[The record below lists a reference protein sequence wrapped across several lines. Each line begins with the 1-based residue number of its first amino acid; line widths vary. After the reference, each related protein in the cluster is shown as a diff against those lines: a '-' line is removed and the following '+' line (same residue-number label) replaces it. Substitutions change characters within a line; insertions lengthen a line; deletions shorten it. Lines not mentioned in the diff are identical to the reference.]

1 MQDTSAACS
10 IATQFVVVNY
20 LRQKGL
26 LQKSEIIRQFPKPLI
41 LKSQKT
47 KHMSDNTLQSN
58 QQPPNSGSIK
68 YFLVV
73 FIISIFFFGRL
84 LWPFWSVLVLSF
96 LLTNL
101 FRPIY
106 IRLSKNIPEWVAS
119 ALTCLLIIAIV
130 IIPLIFFVFSLTD
143 EALNLYSWGRDSRV
157 GLKLQLFLQESPFI
171 LQIQQQLQEVGFKF
185 DPSQV
190 TETFSYLVKQGGLL
204 LYNQAS
210 GWAADI
216 LQFLFLFF
224 IMILVIFFLLIDQPK
239 MIDYM
244 IRLSPLPED
253 ENHLLI
259 EKFHE
264 IANAILKGNGICG
277 LVQGILGGVVFSVL
291 GLNSPL
297 LWGSIM
303 AILAF
308 LPIFGIGL
316 VMIPTAIYLAL
327 SGRMNEAIFL
337 FIFYLI
343 LSFTIE
349 YLVKPKMVGTQV
361 KMHTLL
367 VFLSIIGGLSVY
379 GILGIIYG
387 PLIITAFLTLS
398 DIYMQRYDQRIQ
410 NSQQYEAQDP

>member
-1 MQDTSAACS
+1 
-10 IATQFVVVNY
+10 
-20 LRQKGL
+20 
-26 LQKSEIIRQFPKPLI
+26 
-41 LKSQKT
+41 
-47 KHMSDNTLQSN
+47 MSDKQQTLQTN
-58 QQPPNSGSIK
+58 NHPPSPVSIK
-68 YFLVV
+68 YFLIV
-73 FIISIFFFGRL
+73 FLISIFFFGRI
-84 LWPFWSVLVLSF
+84 LWPFWSILVLSF

-106 IRLSKNIPEWVAS
+106 IFTSRKLPETVAS
-119 ALTCLLIIAIV
+119 VLTCLLIIAIV
-130 IIPLIFFVFSLTD
+130 FIPLVFFVFALTD

-157 GLKLQLFLQESPFI
+157 GLKLQVFLQESPLI
-171 LQIQQQLQEVGFKF
+171 LQLQEQLMEVGFEF
-185 DPSQV
+185 NPTQV
-190 TETFSYLVKQGGLL
+190 TEGFSYLVKKGGLL

-210 GWAADI
+210 GWAANI

-239 MIDYM
+239 LIGYM

-259 EKFHE
+259 DKFHE

-277 LVQGILGGVVFSVL
+277 LVQGILGGVVFSIL
-291 GLNSPL
+291 QLNSPL

-316 VMIPTAIYLAL
+316 VLIPTALFLAISDRL
-327 SGRMNEAIFL
+327 GEGIFL
-337 FIFYLI
+337 FVFYII
-343 LSFTIE
+343 LSFSIE
-349 YLVKPKMVGTQV
+349 YIVKPKLVGTQV

-379 GILGIIYG
+379 GVLGIIYG

-398 DIYMQRYDQRIQ
+398 EIYLKRYDQRVEQ
-410 NSQQYEAQDP
+410 L

>member
-1 MQDTSAACS
+1 M
-10 IATQFVVVNY
+10 
-20 LRQKGL
+20 R
-26 LQKSEIIRQFPKPLI
+26 EP
-41 LKSQKT
+41 
-47 KHMSDNTLQSN
+47 
-58 QQPPNSGSIK
+58 QPPLQFNGQPPSRFSMS
-68 YFLVV
+68 YFLLV
-73 FIISIFFFGRL
+73 FLISIFFFGRI
-84 LWPFWSVLVLSF
+84 LWPFWSILVLSF

-106 IRLSKNIPEWVAS
+106 IYTSKKLPNSVAS

-130 IIPLIFFVFSLTD
+130 IIPLVFFVFALTD

-157 GLKLQLFLQESPFI
+157 GLKLQVFLQESPFI

-185 DPSQV
+185 NPSQV
-190 TETFSYLVKQGGLL
+190 TDTFSYLVKNGGLL

-210 GWAADI
+210 GWAANI
-216 LQFLFLFF
+216 LQFMFLFF
-224 IMILVIFFLLIDQPK
+224 IMILVIFFLLMDQPK
-239 MIDYM
+239 LIAYL
-244 IRLSPLPED
+244 IQISPLPED

-259 EKFHE
+259 DKFHE

-277 LVQGILGGVVFSVL
+277 LIQGILGGVVFSIL
-291 GLNSPL
+291 ELNSPL

-316 VMIPTAIYLAL
+316 VMLPTALFLMI
-327 SGRMNEAIFL
+327 SGRMNEGIFL
-337 FIFYLI
+337 FVFYMI
-343 LSFTIE
+343 LSFSIE
-349 YLVKPKMVGTQV
+349 YFVKPKMVGTQV

-398 DIYMQRYDQRIQ
+398 NIYLKRYDQRIQ
-410 NSQQYEAQDP
+410 RM

>member
-1 MQDTSAACS
+1 M
-10 IATQFVVVNY
+10 
-20 LRQKGL
+20 R
-26 LQKSEIIRQFPKPLI
+26 EP
-41 LKSQKT
+41 
-47 KHMSDNTLQSN
+47 
-58 QQPPNSGSIK
+58 QPPLQFNGQPPSRVSMT
-68 YFLVV
+68 YFLLV
-73 FIISIFFFGRL
+73 FLISIFFFGRI
-84 LWPFWSVLVLSF
+84 LWPFWSILVLSF

-106 IRLSKNIPEWVAS
+106 IYTSKKLPNSVAS

-130 IIPLIFFVFSLTD
+130 IIPLVFFVFALTD

-157 GLKLQLFLQESPFI
+157 GLKLQVFLQESPFI

-185 DPSQV
+185 NPSQV
-190 TETFSYLVKQGGLL
+190 TDTFSYLVKNGGLL

-210 GWAADI
+210 GWAANI
-216 LQFLFLFF
+216 LQFMFLFF
-224 IMILVIFFLLIDQPK
+224 IMILVIFFLLMDQPK
-239 MIDYM
+239 LIAYL
-244 IRLSPLPED
+244 IQISPLPED

-259 EKFHE
+259 DKFHE

-277 LVQGILGGVVFSVL
+277 LIQGILGGVVFSIL
-291 GLNSPL
+291 ELNSPL

-316 VMIPTAIYLAL
+316 VMLPTALFLMI
-327 SGRMNEAIFL
+327 SGRMNEGIFL
-337 FIFYLI
+337 FVFYMI
-343 LSFTIE
+343 LSFSIE
-349 YLVKPKMVGTQV
+349 YFVKPKMVGTQV

-398 DIYMQRYDQRIQ
+398 NIYLKRYDQRIQ
-410 NSQQYEAQDP
+410 RM

>member
-1 MQDTSAACS
+1 MPIDMGTSACNRP
-10 IATQFVVVNY
+10 I
-20 LRQKGL
+20 LRDQK
-26 LQKSEIIRQFPKPLI
+26 R
-41 LKSQKT
+41 T
-47 KHMSDNTLQSN
+47 AMSNTPSTLQFN
-58 QQPPNSGSIK
+58 NQPPSSASVK
-68 YFLVV
+68 YFLLV
-73 FIISIFFFGRL
+73 FIISIFFFGRI
-84 LWPFWSVLVLSF
+84 LWPFWSILVLSF

-106 IRLSKNIPEWVAS
+106 CFICRKLPDSVAS

-130 IIPLIFFVFSLTD
+130 IIPLVFFIFALTD

-157 GLKLQLFLQESPFI
+157 GLKLQVFLQESPFV
-171 LQIQQQLQEVGFKF
+171 LQIEKQLREVGFRF
-185 DPSQV
+185 NPSQV
-190 TETFSYLVKQGGLL
+190 TETFSYLVKNGGLL

-210 GWAADI
+210 GWAANI

-224 IMILVIFFLLIDQPK
+224 IMILVIFFLLMDQPK
-239 MIDYM
+239 LIDYM

-259 EKFHE
+259 NKFHQ

-277 LVQGILGGVVFSVL
+277 LIQGILGGAVFSIM

-303 AILAF
+303 AVLAF

-316 VMIPTAIYLAL
+316 VMVPTALFLAL
-327 SGRMNEAIFL
+327 TNRMTEGIFL
-337 FIFYLI
+337 FIFYI
-343 LSFTIE
+343 FLSGTME
-349 YLVKPKMVGTQV
+349 YIVKPKMVGTQV

-398 DIYMQRYDQRIQ
+398 DIYLKRYDQRIQ
-410 NSQQYEAQDP
+410 RM

>member
-1 MQDTSAACS
+1 
-10 IATQFVVVNY
+10 
-20 LRQKGL
+20 
-26 LQKSEIIRQFPKPLI
+26 
-41 LKSQKT
+41 
-47 KHMSDNTLQSN
+47 MSDSHSALQFN
-58 QQPPNSGSIK
+58 NQPPTPLSIK
-68 YFLVV
+68 YFLLV
-73 FIISIFFFGRL
+73 FIIAIFFFGRI

-106 IRLSKNIPEWVAS
+106 IYTSKKLPKWVAS

-130 IIPLIFFVFSLTD
+130 IIPLVFFIFALTD
-143 EALNLYSWGRDSRV
+143 EALSLYTWGRDSRV
-157 GLKLQLFLQESPFI
+157 GLKLQVFLQESPII
-171 LQIQQQLQEVGFKF
+171 LQIQEQLQEVGFEF
-185 DPSQV
+185 NPSQV
-190 TETFSYLVKQGGLL
+190 TDTFSYLVKNGGLL

-210 GWAADI
+210 GWAANI

-224 IMILVIFFLLIDQPK
+224 IMILVIFFLLMDQPK
-239 MIDYM
+239 LIDYM

-259 EKFHE
+259 NKFHE
-264 IANAILKGNGICG
+264 IANAIMKGNGICG
-277 LVQGILGGVVFSVL
+277 LIQGILGGIIFSIL
-291 GLNSPL
+291 ELNSPL

-316 VMIPTAIYLAL
+316 VMIPTALFLMI
-327 SGRMNEAIFL
+327 SGRMNEGIFL
-337 FIFYLI
+337 FIFYII
-343 LSFTIE
+343 LSFSIE
-349 YLVKPKMVGTQV
+349 YIVKPKMVGTQV

-398 DIYMQRYDQRIQ
+398 DIYLQRYDQRIHRM
-410 NSQQYEAQDP
+410 

>member
-1 MQDTSAACS
+1 MDQLPVQNSKQQPTARGT
-10 IATQFVVVNY
+10 IYFFVV
-20 LRQKGL
+20 
-26 LQKSEIIRQFPKPLI
+26 F
-41 LKSQKT
+41 
-47 KHMSDNTLQSN
+47 
-58 QQPPNSGSIK
+58 
-68 YFLVV
+68 F
-73 FIISIFFFGRL
+73 ISIFFFGRI
-84 LWPFWSVLVLSF
+84 LWPFWSILVLGF

-106 IRLSKNIPEWVAS
+106 ISLSHRVPDAIAS
-119 ALTCLLIIAIV
+119 VLTCMLIIAIV
-130 IIPLIFFVFSLTD
+130 IIPLVFFVFSLTD

-157 GLKLQLFLQESPFI
+157 GLKLQTFLRESPLIFKLQE
-171 LQIQQQLQEVGFKF
+171 QLNEVGFAF

-190 TETFSYLVKQGGLL
+190 TGTFTSLVKRGGLL

-224 IMILVIFFLLIDQPK
+224 IMVLVIFFLLIDQPK
-239 MIDYM
+239 LIAHM
-244 IRLSPLPED
+244 IRLSPLPEH

-259 EKFHE
+259 EKFQH

-277 LVQGILGGVVFSVL
+277 LIQGILGGAVFSVL

-303 AILAF
+303 SILAF

-316 VMIPTAIYLAL
+316 VMIPAAGFLLLTG
-327 SGRMNEAIFL
+327 SVSQGVFL
-337 FIFYLI
+337 FIFYII
-343 LSFTIE
+343 LSFSVE
-349 YLVKPKMVGTQV
+349 YIIKPKMVGEQV

-398 DIYMQRYDQRIQ
+398 DIYLERYER
-410 NSQQYEAQDP
+410 SPL

>member
-1 MQDTSAACS
+1 MTQQLNKPKAAPES
-10 IATQFVVVNY
+10 T
-20 LRQKGL
+20 
-26 LQKSEIIRQFPKPLI
+26 
-41 LKSQKT
+41 
-47 KHMSDNTLQSN
+47 
-58 QQPPNSGSIK
+58 K

-73 FIISIFFFGRL
+73 FMISIFFFGKI
-84 LWPFWSVLVLSF
+84 LWPFWSILVLAF

-106 IRLSKNIPEWVAS
+106 IWTSKRTPDVLAS
-119 ALTCLLIIAIV
+119 VLTCLLIIAIV

-143 EALNLYSWGRDSRV
+143 EALSLYSWGRDSRV
-157 GLKLQLFLQESPFI
+157 GLKLQTFLQESPLIFK
-171 LQIQQQLQEVGFKF
+171 LQEQLHEVGFKF
-185 DPSQV
+185 NPSQV
-190 TETFSYLVKQGGLL
+190 TDTFSYLVKKGGLL

-210 GWAADI
+210 GWAANI

-224 IMILVIFFLLIDQPK
+224 IMILVIFFLLMDQPK
-239 MIDYM
+239 LIAHM
-244 IRLSPLPED
+244 IRLSPLPEN

-259 EKFHE
+259 EKFQE

-277 LVQGILGGVVFSVL
+277 LIQGILGGVVFSLL

-303 AILAF
+303 SILAF

-316 VMIPTAIYLAL
+316 VMIPTAGFLLL
-327 SGRMNEAIFL
+327 SGRIGESVFL
-337 FIFYLI
+337 FIFYMI

-349 YLVKPKMVGTQV
+349 YIVKPKMVGDQV
-361 KMHTLL
+361 KMPTLL

-398 DIYMQRYDQRIQ
+398 DIYLARYDR
-410 NSQQYEAQDP
+410 